1 MIVCRKCS
9 RRHPDGTDFCACGA
23 FLEFDGEHV
32 ADEHPAAPVA
42 SPEAPVDA
50 GRRVSGDQ
58 VRAPAGTAAA
68 PWSGFGGHGNWT
80 DTADPIGVQA
90 QLPDEPGTVRS
101 PDQVV
106 VQPSG
111 RAGDISCPRCGTSNA
126 PERQF
131 CQHCGQALSG
141 TVAVGASPVIAR
153 QRRKV
158 PWWRRLTGRIP
169 DNVRTTDPR
178 LLASK
183 ARRLSHGGLSTRSVL
198 FRSGGVMV
206 ILAALLAF
214 LPRTPWNQ
222 TVLRWSRDRVG
233 ITRYEKINVDADQIT
248 ETPNSATPQEF
259 PLQGPENLVD
269 GGRNTAWAT
278 GWLDRNSPGAEQR
291 SQTCEAPPG
300 TDSWLVI
307 TFPQATDLD
316 TIQILGGRAND
327 KELDRDAF
335 LRPRFVQALIDNER
349 CVALELPDDGQLT
362 GFKFEHDGVRSLEL
376 KIVGVHEAAPEA
388 SPTVEISELIFKHRR
403 R

>member
-32 ADEHPAAPVA
+32 ADEDPAVPVA

-58 VRAPAGTAAA
+58 ARAPAGTDAA
-68 PWSGFGGHGNWT
+68 PWSGLAGQGNRT
-80 DTADPIGVQA
+80 DTANPIGVQA
-90 QLPDEPGTVRS
+90 QLPDEPDTVRS

-141 TVAVGASPVIAR
+141 TVAVGAFPVVPR
-153 QRRKV
+153 QRQKV

-169 DNVRTTDPR
+169 DNIRTTDPR
-178 LLASK
+178 QLASK

-206 ILAALLAF
+206 ILAAVLAF
-214 LPRTPWNQ
+214 LPRTPWNR
-222 TVLRWSRDRVG
+222 TVIGWSRDRVG
-233 ITRYEKINVDADQIT
+233 ATRYEKVDVEPDQIRVVPT
-248 ETPNSATPQEF
+248 GDATPQEF

-269 GGRNTAWAT
+269 EARNTAWAT
-278 GWLDRNSPGAEQR
+278 HWLDINSEGPDER
-291 SQTCEAPPG
+291 PTTCDVQPG
-300 TDSWLVI
+300 TDSSLVI
-307 TFPQATDLD
+307 TFPEPTDLKR
-316 TIQILGGRAND
+316 IHVLGGRSD
-327 KELDRDAF
+327 DEELNRTTY
-335 LRPRFVQALIDNER
+335 LRPRFVQVRIDDETCVYLDLKDEGKPQGFEFDKSDVEQLGISIVAVYGVPDAL
-349 CVALELPDDGQLT
+349 
-362 GFKFEHDGVRSLEL
+362 S
-376 KIVGVHEAAPEA
+376 
-388 SPTVEISELIFKHRR
+388 TVEISELIFQS
-403 R
+403 